1 MREFWKKTWQ
11 FLKNPPVWFL
21 VVAYVLAVA
30 SIAGALGL
38 LFVDY
43 VGTFL
48 EIVAYA
54 VFALA
59 AITLAYV
66 VFTIIPLVP
75 KIKAW
80 FLRTL
85 EKHEFTRA
93 IRHNYGHRTIIFAIG
108 TFFMSVVYGVF
119 NGYLGLVGKSI
130 WYGALAAYYIFLAF
144 IRGGVLAYHGKKH
157 AGRLE
162 RENDDLE
169 KAKTYRNSGILL
181 LIVNTALSAAIAQMI
196 FDDRFFSYAD
206 WTIFASAAYAFYKIT
221 MSIINLF
228 KARKQ
233 DDLTIEA
240 IRNIN
245 LMDAT
250 VSILALQTALL
261 HTFQDGTVDVSIFN
275 TLTGSAVSVF
285 TLALGVYM
293 ILKATK
299 KIKEIRM
306 ENGNGEQGV

>member
-1 MREFWKKTWQ
+1 MREFWKKTWK

-21 VVAYVLAVA
+21 LLSYVLAVA
-30 SIAGALGL
+30 SITGAMCL

-43 VGTFL
+43 AGTFL

-80 FLRTL
+80 FLNTL

-93 IRHNYGHRTIIFAIG
+93 ILHNYGHRTIIFALG
-108 TFFMSVVYGVF
+108 TFFMSVVYGIF
-119 NGYLGLVGKSI
+119 NGYLGIAGQSI

-157 AGRLE
+157 AGKL
-162 RENDDLE
+162 ENDDLE

-196 FDDRFFSYAD
+196 FDDRFFSYAE
-206 WTIFASAAYAFYKIT
+206 WTIFASAAYAFFKIT

-233 DDLTIEA
+233 EDLTIEA

-261 HTFQDGTVDVSIFN
+261 HTFQDGTVDVSLFN
-275 TLTGSAVSVF
+275 TLTGAAVSVF

-293 ILKATK
+293 IVKATK

-306 ENGNGEQGV
+306 EKTNGEQRI

>member
-1 MREFWKKTWQ
+1 MREFWKKTWK
-11 FLKNPPVWFL
+11 FLKDPPVWFL
-21 VVAYVLAVA
+21 VLSYVLAVA
-30 SIAGALGL
+30 SITGAMCL

-75 KIKAW
+75 KIKAS

-85 EKHEFTRA
+85 EKYEFTRA
-93 IRHNYGHRTIIFAIG
+93 ILHNYGHRTIIFAIG
-108 TFFMSVVYGVF
+108 TFFMSVVYGIF
-119 NGYLGLVGKSI
+119 NGYLGIAGQSI

-157 AGRLE
+157 AGKL
-162 RENDDLE
+162 ENDDLE

-196 FDDRFFSYAD
+196 FDDRFFTYAD
-206 WTIFASAAYAFYKIT
+206 WTIFASAAYAFFKIT

-261 HTFQDGTVDVSIFN
+261 HTFQDETVDISLFN
-275 TLTGSAVSVF
+275 TLTGAAVSVF

-293 ILKATK
+293 IVKATK

-306 ENGNGEQGV
+306 ENINGEQGI

>member
-1 MREFWKKTWQ
+1 MREFWKKIWR

-21 VVAYVLAVA
+21 VIAYVLAVA

-80 FLRTL
+80 LLRTL
-85 EKHEFTRA
+85 EKYEFTRA

-119 NGYLGLVGKSI
+119 NGYLGLVGQSI

-233 DDLTIEA
+233 EDLTIEA

-261 HTFQDGTVDVSIFN
+261 HTFQDGTVDVSLFN

-306 ENGNGEQGV
+306 ENANGEQGV

>member
-1 MREFWKKTWQ
+1 MRDFWKKIWR
-11 FLKNPPVWFL
+11 FLNAPPVWFL
-21 VVAYVLAVA
+21 VVFYLLAVA
-30 SIAGALGL
+30 SITGALCML
-38 LFVDY
+38 VVDY
-43 VGTFL
+43 TGTVL
-48 EIVAYA
+48 EFVAYLLY
-54 VFALA
+54 ALA
-59 AITLAYV
+59 AITLAYTV
-66 VFTIIPLVP
+66 YTLIPLVP

-80 FLRTL
+80 FLAVL
-85 EKHEFTRA
+85 EKYELTRA

-108 TFFMSVVYGVF
+108 TFFMSVVYGIF
-119 NGYLGLVGKSI
+119 NGYLGLVGQSI
-130 WYGALAAYYIFLAF
+130 WYGALAAYYIFLAL

-162 RENDDLE
+162 NDELE
-169 KAKTYRNSGILL
+169 KAKTYRKSGVLL
-181 LIVNTALSAAIAQMI
+181 LIVNTALSVAIAQMI

-206 WTIFASAAYAFYKIT
+206 WTIFATAAYAFFKIT

-233 DDLTIEA
+233 EDLTIEA

-261 HTFQDGTVDVSIFN
+261 HTFQDGTVDVSLFN
-275 TLTGSAVSVF
+275 TLTGIAVSAF

-293 ILKATK
+293 IVKATK
-299 KIKEIRM
+299 KIKEIRT
-306 ENGNGEQGV
+306 ENTNGKQGI